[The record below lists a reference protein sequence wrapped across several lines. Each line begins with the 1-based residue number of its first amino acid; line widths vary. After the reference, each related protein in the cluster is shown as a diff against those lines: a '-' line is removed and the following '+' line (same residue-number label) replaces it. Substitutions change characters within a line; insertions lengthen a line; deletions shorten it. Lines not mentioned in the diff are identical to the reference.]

1 MSDQYEQLMNSHEL
15 HKKFRKN
22 WRYLLNSFL
31 GGEIYRGAGYLT
43 RYMYES
49 EAEYNARLMTTPLDN
64 HCKGVIEVYNSFLF
78 REAPQRQFGSL
89 AEDPS
94 LDPFL
99 EDADLEGRS
108 LNAFMKDVSTYS
120 SVFGH
125 CYILLSK
132 PQTNAL
138 TRAEE
143 LGQGVRPYVSLITP
157 MAVLD
162 WTWERSS
169 SGVYT
174 LTYFKYLE
182 ESDSTKQGYIK
193 EWTPDLIKTTK
204 VSHEHRE
211 TQESIVEENQ
221 LGRIPV
227 VIAYSQRGIMRG
239 LGVSDIQDI
248 APQQQAIYNEYSEV
262 EQTVRISNHPSL
274 VKTAGVEATA
284 GAGAIVQMP
293 DDLNPNLKPYLL
305 EPSGNNLDSLYK
317 SISSRVESIDKMA
330 NLGSVR
336 SNDATMM
343 SGVSRETEF
352 QMLNARLASKAD
364 NLELSE
370 EQLWRLFA
378 LYQNT
383 VWDGK
388 VDYPDNF
395 NIKDK
400 ANNLEM
406 LLKSRQ
412 TVSEVKYQQMLEHEI
427 MELNLGEDELEEYLE
442 DPSKY
447 LASDLE
453 TEMTHPE
460 TTASD
465 RANHIQEMIMQGY
478 TDQQILA
485 IHPEIAAS
493 DILSAK
499 TALLNQN
506 STGAT
511 QL

>member
-1 MSDQYEQLMNSHEL
+1 MSDQYELLMNSHEL
-15 HKKFRKN
+15 NKKFRKT

-64 HCKGVIEVYNSFLF
+64 HCKGVIQVYNSFLF
-78 REAPQRQFGSL
+78 REEPRREYGSL
-89 AEDPS
+89 DLDPS
-94 LDPFL
+94 LEAFL

-138 TRAEE
+138 TRADE
-143 LGQGVRPYVSLITP
+143 LGQGVRPYVSLLTP
-157 MAVLD
+157 LAVLD
-162 WTWERSS
+162 WTWERNP

-182 ESDSTKQGYIK
+182 ESDSTKTGYVK
-193 EWTPDLIKTTK
+193 EWTPELIKTTR

-211 TQESIVEENQ
+211 IEEAIVEENQ
-221 LGRIPV
+221 LARIPV

-274 VKTAGVEATA
+274 VKTPSVEAVA

-305 EPSGNNLDSLYK
+305 EPSGNNLDALYK
-317 SISSRVESIDKMA
+317 SIAARVESIDKMA

-352 QMLNARLASKAD
+352 QMLNARLAEKAD
-364 NLELSE
+364 NLELAE
-370 EQLWRLFA
+370 EQLWRLYA

-412 TVSEVKYQQMLEHEI
+412 TVTEIKYQQMLEHEI
-427 MELNLGEDELEEYLE
+427 MELNLGDDELEEYLA

-447 LASDLE
+447 LASDLN
-453 TEMTHPE
+453 TEMVHPE
-460 TTASD
+460 TNTED
-465 RANHIQEMIMQGY
+465 RAEHIQEMIMQGY
-478 TDQQILA
+478 TDQQILD
-485 IHPEIAAS
+485 IHPEITAA
-493 DILSAK
+493 DILAAK

-506 STGAT
+506 STDDT
-511 QL
+511 TL

>member
-1 MSDQYEQLMNSHEL
+1 MSDQYELLMSSHEQ
-15 HKKFRKN
+15 HKKFRTH

-31 GGEIYRGAGYLT
+31 GGEIYRGSGYLT

-64 HCKGVIEVYNSFLF
+64 HCKGVIQVYNSFLF
-78 REAPQRQFGSL
+78 REEPRREYGSL
-89 AEDPS
+89 TEDPA
-94 LDPFL
+94 LTAFL

-138 TRAEE
+138 TRADE
-143 LGQGVRPYVSLITP
+143 LGQGVRPYASLITP
-157 MAVLD
+157 LAVLD
-162 WTWERSS
+162 WTWERMA

-182 ESDSTKQGYIK
+182 ESDSSKRGYVK
-193 EWTPDLIKTTK
+193 EWTPELIKTTQIT
-204 VSHEHRE
+204 HEHRE
-211 TQESIVEENQ
+211 ILDQTVEENQ

-227 VIAYSQRGIMRG
+227 VIAYTQRGIIRG

-274 VKTAGVEATA
+274 VKTPSVEAVA
-284 GAGAIVQMP
+284 GAGAIVQIP

-305 EPSGNNLDSLYK
+305 EPSGNNLDGLYK
-317 SISSRVESIDKMA
+317 SIQNRVTSIDKMA

-352 QMLNARLASKAD
+352 QMLNARLAEKAD
-364 NLELSE
+364 NLELAE

-378 LYQNT
+378 IYQNT
-383 VWDGK
+383 AWDGK

-406 LLKSRQ
+406 LLRSRQ
-412 TVSEVKYQQMLEHEI
+412 TVTEVKYQQMLEHEI
-427 MELNLGEDELEEYLE
+427 MELNLGDDELEEYLQ
-442 DPSKY
+442 DPSQY
-447 LASDLE
+447 LASDLN
-453 TEMTHPE
+453 TEMVHPR
-460 TTASD
+460 TTPQD
-465 RANHIQEMIMQGY
+465 RTNHIQEMIMQGY

-485 IHPEIAAS
+485 IHPEISAS
-493 DILSAK
+493 DILAAK
-499 TALLNQN
+499 TQLLNEN
-506 STGAT
+506 STGSTA
-511 QL
+511 L